1 MGQSNSP
8 DVQIEYV
15 RHRRR
20 HGQAV
25 AVLVALAVMVGV
37 LALFGVAYAQQSDQ
51 VEELQA
57 QNDSIL
63 SDHHAIGEKFAEQS
77 KRLAEQTRKLEAA
90 IRSSYGQGFLAGQA
104 ALRLPVGLRS
114 LARYSAAG
122 LLVPRRIPESIGQR
136 RPRVTTD
143 LDGYTIRWPRVA
155 FFASSSEPLSNWT
168 RQALGGLRRLEVGP
182 YRVLRLTG
190 PSGLIYTWREGR
202 ATYAV
207 IALPTYD
214 AAVRALIVSTT

>member
-20 HGQAV
+20 LSQTVG
-25 AVLVALAVMVGV
+25 VLVALAVMVGV
-37 LALFGVAYAQQSDQ
+37 LALFGVAYARQSDQ

-57 QNDSIL
+57 QNESIL
-63 SDHHAIGEKFAEQS
+63 SDHHAIGAKFAEQS
-77 KRLAEQTRKLEAA
+77 KRLAQQTRRLEAA
-90 IRSSYGQGFLAGQA
+90 LRSSYGQGYLAGQE

-122 LLVPRRIPESIGQR
+122 LLVPRRIPESVGRR

-155 FFASSSEPLSNWT
+155 FFASRSEPLSNWT
-168 RQALGGLRRLEVGP
+168 RQALGGLRGLEVGP

-190 PSGLIYTWREGR
+190 PSGVIYTWRKGR

-207 IALPTYD
+207 IALPEAD
-214 AAVRALIVSTT
+214 AAGRALIVSTK